1 MGLVWLLHLKILIV
15 EQGWYKFLNMIA
27 AAILGIRLVE
37 ILKEM
42 TLAMYMV
49 PLSTLPRTEIVLL

>member
-1 MGLVWLLHLKILIV
+1 MWLLHLKILIV
-15 EQGWYKFLNMIA
+15 ERGWYKFLNMIA
-27 AAILGIRLVE
+27 IAILGIRLVE

-49 PLSTLPRTEIVLL
+49 LLSTLPRTEIVLL